1 MRETFTQTN
10 WFGGQIAE
18 QRHGNATD
26 ELYLSSSATIENLV
40 VRPTGSLTRRPGTK
54 FVARTD
60 GNTSLG
66 NEGKAVRLIPFVFG
80 HESANNY
87 VLEFGQGYIKWYKYF

>member
-1 MRETFTQTN
+1 MARTTSTQTN

-18 QRHGNATD
+18 QRHGNASD
-26 ELYLSSSATIENLV
+26 EQYAYSSATIENLV

-54 FVARTD
+54 FIARTD

-66 NEGKAVRLIPFVFG
+66 NEAKAVKLIPFVFG

-87 VLEFGQGYIKWYKYF
+87 VLEFGHN

>member
-40 VRPTGSLTRRPGTK
+40 VRPTGSLTQTRNKIRIT
-54 FVARTD
+54 
-60 GNTSLG
+60 
-66 NEGKAVRLIPFVFG
+66 
-80 HESANNY
+80 Y
-87 VLEFGQGYIKWYKYF
+87 